1 MNMLKDVKSSDYLTL
16 NLEEEENP
24 IYSSIE
30 DKRSRQLREALD
42 KKSSLKKFGSIIKV
56 RSKLT

>member
-1 MNMLKDVKSSDYLTL
+1 MNLLKDVKSSDYLTL

-56 RSKLT
+56 R